1 MAIKDPLPK
10 YLLGKHQMTT
20 NVIFVALFSIISMLV
35 VTPFISNPWLDLS
48 ASKAFVAAVMIFL
61 IGFAIV
67 SLSRWLMF
75 IFTRKHEITV
85 FGYIAWSGA
94 ELMLICVLYT
104 VLTLF
109 YAETGY
115 IDIQGRSAFR
125 LFFSCFAF
133 EIMALGIPTLLCA
146 MYFALDDKDNTI
158 RLLNYSTVVSDDVP
172 IPHKEKKITL
182 CDNSGA
188 LRLSISLENLFYIE
202 ADDNYIKVWYSDSNG
217 TMKQYM
223 LRCRLKTV
231 EDNFAE
237 SNLLRCHRKYIVN
250 MDKVQVLSKEKD
262 GYYIDLDLEG
272 VDLIPVSKT
281 YEERIL
287 SHFNSR

>member
-1 MAIKDPLPK
+1 MAFKDPLPK
-10 YLLGKHQMTT
+10 YLLGKHQMTMT
-20 NVIFVALFSIISMLV
+20 VIFIALFSIIAMLV
-35 VTPFISNPWLDLS
+35 VVPFIRNPWLDLS
-48 ASKAFVAAVMIFL
+48 ASKAFVAAVLFFL
-61 IGFAIV
+61 MGLAIV
-67 SLSRWLMF
+67 SLSKWALYA
-75 IFTRKHEITV
+75 FTRRHGITV
-85 FGYIAWSGA
+85 LGYTLWAVA
-94 ELMLICVLYT
+94 ELMLIAVLYT
-104 VLTLF
+104 TLTL
-109 YAETGY
+109 GY
-115 IDIQGRSAFR
+115 SGSGFIDVQGRSAAR
-125 LFFSCFAF
+125 LFLSCLAF
-133 EIMALGIPTLLCA
+133 GTMALGIPYLLCA

-158 RLLNYSTVVSDDVP
+158 RLLNYSSVVSDDVQTP
-172 IPHKEKKITL
+172 NRDKKVTL
-182 CDNSGA
+182 CDNSGT
-188 LRLSISLENLFYIE
+188 LRLSISLDNLFYIE

-272 VDLIPVSKT
+272 ASPIPVSKT
-281 YEERIL
+281 YEERII